1 MTYILLTRYSIFIRG
16 ERKMKCPKCQSDNP
30 NTQKFCGEC
39 GAPLTRTEEKQPVF
53 TKTLETPMEV
63 LTRGSQFAQ
72 RYDIIE
78 ELGKGGMGKVYRV
91 EDTKIQEEIAL
102 KLIKP
107 EISMDQ
113 KTIERFRNE
122 LKTARKISHR
132 HVCRMFDL
140 GEDKRLHY
148 ITMEYVDGEDLKNLI
163 RRVGRLDTDTVIKI
177 GKQICQGL
185 SEAHRLGVIHRDLKP
200 SNIMIDKEGNVRIMD
215 FGIARSLKT
224 KGLTGSGIMIGT
236 PEYMSPEQTEGEDI
250 DHRSDIYSLGVLL
263 YEMVTGL
270 LPFSGDSPL
279 GVALKHKT
287 EIPPDP
293 RDLNTKVSNEL
304 CGLILKCLEKEKEKR
319 FQTVDE
325 LLNEFRNIQEGLP
338 TTTGIRLPQEP
349 LFMGVDAG
357 GVEPEEHVF
366 VARQEELNRL
376 NTMTEKMFTGKGQ
389 VVFVKGE
396 AGCGKTALIQE
407 FARGAQKD
415 HSDLIV
421 AYGKCN
427 AHTGIGDPYLP
438 FIELLSLLT
447 GEVSAKWEA
456 GLISKEHA
464 ARLWR
469 LTPYSAQSIL
479 ENGQDLIET
488 FVPGNALIERTQS
501 ASTVFLNWLEK
512 LKKVVDRKI
521 SLPADSMLQQSTL
534 FEQYTRVILSLSR
547 RQPLLLVLDDLQ
559 WIDAGSASLLF
570 HLGRRLTG
578 NRILIIGAYRSDEVA
593 LGREGERHP
602 LESIIH
608 EFKRDFGDI
617 EIEVGKIEGRK
628 FVDELINTEPNHL
641 DEEFRSTLFRQTKGH
656 ALFTLEL
663 LRNMQEIGFIR
674 QDEEGFWIKGPKLNW
689 DTLPARIDAVIE
701 ERISRLS
708 EEQLEILTTASVQGE
723 EFAAEV
729 IGQIHQIALRDLIK
743 SFSTELDKRHHLVS
757 AKGIKQLST
766 KRLSLY
772 LFQHILFQ
780 RYLYNTLDE
789 VERSHLHNETGNILE
804 TLYGEQSDQ
813 IAISLAR
820 HFHEAGETQKAINY
834 FHKAGEKAIKVS
846 ANQEAI
852 THLRRALKLLMT
864 IPESLERNK
873 QEMALQLALI
883 VPLMA
888 TQGFASSELGQAT
901 KRAQDLCQ
909 RFGDTPEVFMALT
922 QVSLFY
928 STRPDYRKAL
938 EIGERT
944 VKLAE
949 KLGDPMLKAI
959 SFYNT
964 NWPWLNLGDHTKAL
978 ELQDRLNEIY
988 DPEKHGYLAY
998 LFGYDLGIL
1007 SLAFSSM
1014 CLWMLGYQDQ
1024 GSERINKAIIQAR
1037 KRDHPHTLAFALVGA
1052 IATQWFSHNRQEID
1066 KYVDEL
1072 EPIAYENGFIF
1083 WIGHALIYRGE
1094 QKVLSGY
1101 IEEGMTQI
1109 HEGFNT
1115 ARATGSE
1122 TCLTRL
1128 SARIADAC
1136 LQVEA
1141 VDEGLKMVDQGLEF
1155 KDRFE
1160 EVYMEAE
1167 LLRLKGELLQMKGAD
1182 DKEVQEYF
1190 QKAIQIAQGQ
1200 KAKSW
1205 ELRAV
1210 MSLCRLLQ
1218 KQDKKAEAKKL
1229 LSEIYSWFSEG
1240 FSKADLIE
1248 AKSLLDELE

>member
-1 MTYILLTRYSIFIRG
+1 
-16 ERKMKCPKCQSDNP
+16 MKCPKCQSDNP
-30 NTQKFCGEC
+30 DTQKFCGEC
-39 GAPLTRTEEKQPVF
+39 GSPLTKTEESQPVF
-53 TKTLETPMEV
+53 TKTLETPV
-63 LTRGSQFAQ
+63 QALTRGSHFAQ

-91 EDTKIQEEIAL
+91 DDTKIQEEIAL

-113 KTIERFRNE
+113 NTIERFRNE

-140 GEDKRLHY
+140 GEHKGFHY

-215 FGIARSLKT
+215 FGIARSLRT

-236 PEYMSPEQTEGEDI
+236 PEYMSPEQAESEDV
-250 DHRSDIYSLGVLL
+250 DHRSDIYSLGILL
-263 YEMVTGL
+263 YEMVTGV

-293 RDLNTKVSNEL
+293 RDFNAKVSDEL

-319 FQTVDE
+319 FQKVDE
-325 LLNEFRNIQEGLP
+325 LLSEFRNIQEGLP
-338 TTTGIRLPQEP
+338 TTTGIKLPQEP
-349 LFMGVDAG
+349 LFMGEGTG
-357 GVEPEEHVF
+357 GVEPEEPVF
-366 VARQEELNRL
+366 VARLEELDRL
-376 NTMTEKMFTGKGQ
+376 NTMTEKTFTGKGQ

-407 FARGAQKD
+407 FIRRAHKEQ
-415 HSDLIV
+415 SELIV

-438 FIELLSLLT
+438 FIEILSLLT

-469 LTPYSAQSIL
+469 LTPYTALSIL

-512 LKKVVDRKI
+512 LKKVADRKI

-534 FEQYTRVILSLSR
+534 FEQYTRVIVSLSR
-547 RQPLLLVLDDLQ
+547 RQPLLLMLDDLQ
-559 WIDAGSASLLF
+559 WIDTGSASLLF
-570 HLGRRLTG
+570 HLGRRISG
-578 NRILIIGAYRSDEVA
+578 NRVLIIGAYRSDEVA
-593 LGREGERHP
+593 LGRDGERHP
-602 LESIIH
+602 LESIVH

-617 EIEVGKIEGRK
+617 EIEVGKTEGRK
-628 FVDELINTEPNHL
+628 FVDALIDSEPNHL
-641 DEEFRSTLFRQTKGH
+641 DEEFRRFLFRQTKGH

-663 LRNMQEIGFIR
+663 LRNMQESGFIR
-674 QDEEGFWIKGPKLNW
+674 QDEEGYWGKGPKLNW

-708 EEQLEILTTASVQGE
+708 EEQKEILTTASVQGE

-729 IGQIHQIALRDLIK
+729 ISQIQQVAIRDLIK
-743 SFSTELDKRHHLVS
+743 SLSTELDKRHHLVS

-772 LFQHILFQ
+772 IFQHILFQ

-789 VERSHLHNETGNILE
+789 VERAHLHSETGHILE
-804 TLYGEQSDQ
+804 SIYGDQSAE

-820 HFHEAGETQKAINY
+820 HFHEAGEFQKAIEY
-834 FHKAGEKAIKVS
+834 FHKAGEKAVKVS

-852 THLRRALKLLMT
+852 KHLKQALKLLVT
-864 IPESLERNK
+864 LPESSERNK

-888 TQGFASSELGQAT
+888 TQGFASPELGQSA

-909 RFGDTPEVFMALT
+909 EFGDTPEVFMVLT
-922 QVSLFY
+922 QVGLFY
-928 STRPDYRKAL
+928 STRPDYSKAL
-938 EIGERT
+938 EIGEKT
-944 VKLAE
+944 AELAK

-959 SFYNT
+959 SLYNT
-964 NWPWLNLGDHTKAL
+964 CWPWLNFGNHTQAL
-978 ELQDRLNEIY
+978 EQLNRLIELY

-1007 SLAFSSM
+1007 SLAFSSW

-1024 GSERINKAIIQAR
+1024 GSERIEKAIIQAR
-1037 KRDHPHTLAFALVGA
+1037 KREHPHTSAFALVGA
-1052 IATQWFSHNRQEID
+1052 IAMQWFLRNREGIN

-1083 WIGHALIYRGE
+1083 WIGHVLIYRGE
-1094 QKVLSGY
+1094 QKLLAGEV
-1101 IEEGMTQI
+1101 EEGI
-1109 HEGFNT
+1109 AKVNEGFST

-1136 LQVEA
+1136 LQVGA
-1141 VDEGLKMVDQGLEF
+1141 IDDGLKMVAQGLEF
-1155 KDRFE
+1155 KDKFE
-1160 EVYMEAE
+1160 ELYMEAE
-1167 LLRLKGELLQMKGAD
+1167 LLRLKGELLQMKEVD
-1182 DKEVQEYF
+1182 DKEVQDYF

-1200 KAKSW
+1200 KTKSW

-1210 MSLCRLLQ
+1210 MSLSRLLQ
-1218 KQDKKAEAKKL
+1218 KQGKKEEAKKL

-1240 FSKADLIE
+1240 FDQPDLIE
-1248 AKSLLDELE
+1248 AKSLLAELA